1 MSSLAKH
8 SALAANMDRMFWAE
22 TSEIKWERH
31 AHINSLAFILCP
43 SVPNNYLSTDWT
55 AYGHTSTSKLFTAHM
70 HHTSTV
76 LGTYCCW
83 RNMTFIHLR
92 FNSDQMSKWREKNT
106 GYAPCTGVKLSANFS
121 ESRTGLQAAWIL
133 CLSVLPPDL
142 DFQMKCKMYIYLK
155 RGLWTTE
162 QE

>member
-8 SALAANMDRMFWAE
+8 SALEANMDNVWGQKRRGDQVEDTCTHKLSCFHTPA
-22 TSEIKWERH
+22 R
-31 AHINSLAFILCP
+31 
-43 SVPNNYLSTDWT
+43 SVPIIIWAQIGLRM
-55 AYGHTSTSKLFTAHM
+55 GR
-70 HHTSTV
+70 
-76 LGTYCCW
+76 CW
-83 RNMTFIHLR
+83 RGNMTFIHLR
-92 FNSDQMSKWREKNT
+92 LILIQIKCQSGGKKNT

-142 DFQMKCKMYIYLK
+142 DFQMKCKMYFYLK

-162 QE
+162 QQ